1 MANFKEYLAQE
12 LNKTTDEKV
21 KTTRIIKESNDT
33 SLDDVVK
40 SLKPEIWTAREIKGV
55 KFLFFGGK
63 MLNITELKK
72 EIDKLYRQKG
82 YTGYGFAK
90 LTESDLVRYTKV
102 KDIIIKCFSVEYGV
116 ELSPV
121 TVANQLFTNELK
133 EFAWK
138 PEEY

>member
-40 SLKPEIWTAREIKGV
+40 SLKPEIWTAREIKGI

-63 MLNITELKK
+63 MLNITELMPKK
-72 EIDKLYRQKG
+72 FFQSCEGSEPHVR
-82 YTGYGFAK
+82 
-90 LTESDLVRYTKV
+90 LTSLG
-102 KDIIIKCFSVEYGV
+102 I
-116 ELSPV
+116 
-121 TVANQLFTNELK
+121 
-133 EFAWK
+133 
-138 PEEY
+138 